1 MAPNDNILL
10 LEDDPN
16 LGLIIRESLERQ
28 GYVVTLVPNGEE
40 GLIKFDA
47 GVFDL
52 CLVDVM
58 MPLRDGF
65 SFAKEVRQRNQT
77 IPLIFLTARSM
88 TQDKLTGFH
97 IGCDDYVTKPFSMEE
112 LLARIEAVMRRSR
125 QEAPAEPQTI
135 FQIGSY
141 SFDFPR
147 QQLGGFDETRRLT
160 DKEAELLRLL
170 CLFQDRTLERNYALR
185 TIWGDE
191 GYHTGRSMDVFISR
205 LRKYLKDDSRIAIRA
220 VHGQGFRLM
229 VDA

>member
-1 MAPNDNILL
+1 MRRIDKILL

-28 GYVVTLVPNGEE
+28 GFAVTLVPDGEE
-40 GLIKFDA
+40 GLRVFAA
-47 GVFDL
+47 GSFDL

-65 SFAKEVRQRNQT
+65 SFAKEIRKNNRT

-88 TQDKLTGFH
+88 TRDKLTGFQ

-112 LLARIEAVMRRSR
+112 LLARIQAVMRRSN
-125 QEAPAEPQTI
+125 PDAEPQPQTLFTI
-135 FQIGSY
+135 GAY
-141 SFDFPR
+141 RFDFPR
-147 QQLGGFDETRRLT
+147 QLLTFEDQKKRLT
-160 DKEAELLRLL
+160 DKEAELLRQL
-170 CLFQDRTLERNYALR
+170 CLFQDRTLERTYALR

-191 GYHTGRSMDVFISR
+191 SYHTGRSMDVFISR
-205 LRKYLKDDSRIAIRA
+205 LRKYLTDDPRIVIKA

-229 VDA
+229 INS